1 MPNLSDYNPA
11 IKYGAN
17 LDVNVD
23 LADIRDANNN
33 ELLELDTVAS
43 AVNYTRIANAATG
56 DAPELSA
63 QGDDTNISLQLSATG
78 TGRVVV
84 GDRNTATASQV
95 AAGSNSNVTLS
106 AQRGVITIPGG
117 VRAGSAFVINL
128 TNTKIASGRD
138 LQTSIGRGT
147 NTINTP
153 ISVQTEIGS
162 GSAILVISSA
172 TTTVTDGTLLVNFVV
187 V

>member
-43 AVNYTRIANAATG
+43 AVNYVRIANAATG
-56 DAPELSA
+56 GNPELSA
-63 QGDDTNISLQLSATG
+63 QGDDTNASLQLTALG
-78 TGRVVV
+78 TGVILV
-84 GDRNTATASQV
+84 GDRSTVSAGQTAIGV
-95 AAGSNSNVTLS
+95 NSNATLN
-106 AQRGVITIPGG
+106 AVRGVITVSSGI
-117 VRAGSAFVINL
+117 VAGSSFTINL
-128 TNTKIASGRD
+128 TNENIVSGRD
-138 LQTSIGRGT
+138 LQTSIGLGT
-147 NTINTP
+147 NTVDTP
-153 ISVQTEIGS
+153 IGVHTTVGS
-162 GSAILVISSA
+162 GSAIITVSSA

-187 V
+187 L